1 MKQIAI
7 KCPHCSNEF
16 ELKLETSANMVV
28 MTCKKFN
35 QMMSSVSLISMI
47 SAQQIK
53 EWNQYILAKVF
64 GLLQER
70 SNIDRMS
77 EEQIAVMLMLPL
89 EGLK

>member
-1 MKQIAI
+1 
-7 KCPHCSNEF
+7 
-16 ELKLETSANMVV
+16 MVV

-35 QMMSSVSLISMI
+35 QMMSSVALISMI
-47 SAQQIK
+47 SAQQIR
-53 EWNQYILAKVF
+53 EWTKYILVKVF

-77 EEQIAVMLMLPL
+77 EEQLAVMLMLPL

>member
-1 MKQIAI
+1 
-7 KCPHCSNEF
+7 
-16 ELKLETSANMVV
+16 MVV

-53 EWNQYILAKVF
+53 EWNQYIMAKVF